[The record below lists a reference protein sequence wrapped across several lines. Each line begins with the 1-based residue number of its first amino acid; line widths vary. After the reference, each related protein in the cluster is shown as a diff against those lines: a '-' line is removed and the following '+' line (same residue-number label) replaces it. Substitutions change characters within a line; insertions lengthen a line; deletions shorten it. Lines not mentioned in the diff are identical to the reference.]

1 MTYFLLSSTIALLS
15 MLAIDAVWLTVI
27 AKNLYATQIGHLL
40 APKPNL
46 LAAGIFY
53 VIFAAAL
60 AYFVIL
66 PNRVAAPL
74 LHIFFAGVF
83 FGLVTYA
90 TYDLTNQATLRDWPV
105 IVTCIDL
112 LWGSFLSGVLA
123 VSTTII
129 LRTFFRT

>member
-15 MLAIDAVWLTVI
+15 MLAFDAVWLTVI

-53 VIFAAAL
+53 LIFAAAL
-60 AYFVIL
+60 TYFVIL
-66 PNRVAAPL
+66 PNKATQSFL
-74 LHIFFAGVF
+74 QIFLVGAF
-83 FGLVTYA
+83 FGFATYA

-123 VSTTII
+123 VFTTV
-129 LRTFFRT
+129 LMRTFFRI